1 MVHRLAPQ
9 EFAPEAQ
16 QRFLNDLIGLA
27 ITKPHTTGES
37 PQLLSALR
45 MQVLNDLTV
54 GRGRRDLITHGKLAR
69 NPRHIG
75 LTLDHA
81 RTLQS

>member
-1 MVHRLAPQ
+1 MLHGLAPQ
-9 EFAPEAQ
+9 EFAPQAQ

-27 ITKPHTTGES
+27 ITKPQTTGEP
-37 PQLLSALR
+37 PQLLSELR

-54 GRGRRDLITHGKLAR
+54 GSGRRDLITHGKLAR

-81 RTLQS
+81 RTLQT